1 VDSIVFARSVES
13 REPVGA
19 AKEFEASVTQVF
31 CWTKLS
37 AKTLPAAV
45 NHVWYNAGRKLLDV
59 PLTLNYSSGR
69 YWSVKNVSPG
79 DWTVE
84 VVGANGDLKRLLCH
98 HDGAI
103 LSSLPVQRLGLA
115 IEQISFDV
123 LSMGKYACAEEE
135 KAYLDE
141 FSFRFNRRISQHLGK
156 LFYRLMQQAVR
167 TRPPPV
173 TALYVSKLQSMVA
186 T

>member
-1 VDSIVFARSVES
+1 MKRLTRCAALVLFVFGLFLSSPPSSEAAAEPLVSVDSIVFASNVES

-37 AKTLPAAV
+37 VKTLPAAV

-69 YWSVKNVSPG
+69 YWSAKNVSPG

-84 VVGANGDLKRLLCH
+84 VVGANGEVF
-98 HDGAI
+98 G
-103 LSSLPVQRLGLA
+103 SG
-115 IEQISFDV
+115 SFKV
-123 LSMGKYACAEEE
+123 K
-135 KAYLDE
+135 
-141 FSFRFNRRISQHLGK
+141 
-156 LFYRLMQQAVR
+156 
-167 TRPPPV
+167 
-173 TALYVSKLQSMVA
+173 
-186 T
+186 